1 MTQTVALIKKYFH
14 FESQEWKPFIIYGL
28 TYSVLILIIPLA
40 VQLVVNQIA
49 LSGLKLSLI
58 TIVVIIS
65 AALFL
70 AQLVRYAQIILLE
83 YLQRKFKYWTLPI
96 WNEAKNLDDKYKYYY
111 FELAS
116 VQKKMGS
123 WCFDGFELTLS
134 LLVGLVTLGFY
145 HPFFLLMSLLTI
157 ASLYIIYKLG
167 NNAIQTSY
175 DESTSKYEIF
185 YKISGNLDTT
195 EKLDDYF
202 SHREAHFKVIKR
214 QTKFIMWSQFVG
226 QILLLFGGALLV
238 DINQLSIGQFVAAEL
253 IYSTIFYSF
262 TKAPKFL
269 ENHYDLV
276 TSLKKID
283 SIKRK
288 ETYE

>member
-1 MTQTVALIKKYFH
+1 MTQTIALIKKYFR

-28 TYSVLILIIPLA
+28 TYSVLVLIIPLA

-58 TIVVIIS
+58 TIVAIIS

-83 YLQRKFKYWTLPI
+83 YVQRKFKYWTLPV
-96 WNEAKNLDDKYKYYY
+96 WTEAHDLENKYKYYY

-134 LLVGLVTLGFY
+134 LLVGLITLGFY
-145 HPFFLLMSLLTI
+145 HPFFLLISLLTI
-157 ASLYIIYKLG
+157 ASLYIIYRLG
-167 NNAIQTSY
+167 KNAILTSY
-175 DESTSKYEIF
+175 AESTSKYEIF
-185 YKISGNLDTT
+185 YKISDNLDTSDKVD
-195 EKLDDYF
+195 EYF
-202 SHREAHFKVIKR
+202 SHRESHFRVVKR

-238 DINQLSIGQFVAAEL
+238 DMNQLSIGQFVAAEL

-283 SIKRK
+283 SIKIADNH
-288 ETYE
+288 E